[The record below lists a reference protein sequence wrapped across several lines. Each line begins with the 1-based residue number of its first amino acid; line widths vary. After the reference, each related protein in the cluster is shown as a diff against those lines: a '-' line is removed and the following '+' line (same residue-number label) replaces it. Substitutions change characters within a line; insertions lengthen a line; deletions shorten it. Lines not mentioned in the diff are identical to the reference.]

1 MGLNYLSHRKVGIL
15 ETLFTCAL
23 SLLELTFI
31 FATLMLLYALRDT
44 IGTVA
49 FYLSLGMLLI
59 FTQLVGATELK
70 VNLDYQGADFFIAS
84 TVLFLPYLSVLMVIY
99 ITEGTL
105 ATQRF
110 IIGAMASLGLY
121 FYLSQITATQCGW
134 IGDSI
139 SQGPT
144 ADSLEYLLLQS
155 KRSLAGSIL
164 AQTLDLFLLPIFF
177 QRLRNMKCRLFLSVL
192 LAFMLTQII
201 HTIVYASA
209 TLWGQPEFWLYME
222 SSYIANAIVS
232 VWLSLLITVYL
243 VKVEKDVTS
252 VGRKSLDILFAFF
265 GSYSKARRLERYLQ
279 EWEGRYRMVV
289 ENASDMILLLGENG
303 SILDANLAAVKT
315 LDALNADELKT
326 KSFPDDFIAYSDS
339 KVRQKLTG
347 QIVKKK
353 LTETQRLFRLSIQA
367 ESLKGHIL
375 DLDISITK
383 IEVDS
388 QPMTIIFG
396 RDNTEQNRITLER
409 EDLREQLTHTQRLE
423 SVGELAGG
431 IAHDFNNYLHAI
443 QGHLD
448 IMQYMLH
455 IDDPEVEK
463 HLDRIDNITEQAAEL
478 TRKLLGFARKGK
490 YVERTLNFID
500 VVKGA
505 IDLFRPGSQKNIH
518 LEFKHYAKEVLMQGD
533 QLQLQQAF
541 LNILINA
548 RYAMRN
554 TADDKMKIDIEV
566 NEAYLFLAKCSSF
579 NLDKLPVGD
588 YFCVRIADYGD
599 GMDKETVNR
608 IFDPFFTTKPLGEG
622 TGMGLSMVYGTI
634 SNHKGVIHVESE
646 KGKGTTFYIF
656 LPKKKFNDEI

>member
-1 MGLNYLSHRKVGIL
+1 
-15 ETLFTCAL
+15 
-23 SLLELTFI
+23 
-31 FATLMLLYALRDT
+31 MLLYALRNT

-70 VNLDYQGADFFIAS
+70 VNLDYQGANFFIAS

-99 ITEGTL
+99 ITEGAL

-121 FYLSQITATQCGW
+121 LYLSQITATQCGW

-209 TLWGQPEFWLYME
+209 TFWGQPEFWLYLE

-232 VWLSLLITVYL
+232 VWLSLLITLYL
-243 VKVEKDVTS
+243 IKVEKDVTGE
-252 VGRKSLDILFAFF
+252 GRKSLDILFAFF
-265 GSYSKARRLERYLQ
+265 GSYSKALRLERYLQ

-303 SILDANLAAVKT
+303 LILDANMAAVKT
-315 LDALNADELKT
+315 LDAKNSEVLKT
-326 KSFPDDFIAYSDS
+326 KFFPDAFIAHSDS
-339 KVRQKLTG
+339 KVRRKLTG
-347 QIVKKK
+347 QIVQKK
-353 LTETQRLFRLSIQA
+353 LTETQRLFRFSIQA
-367 ESLKGHIL
+367 TSLKGRTL
-375 DLDISITK
+375 DLDIAITK
-383 IEVDS
+383 IVVDE

-396 RDNTEQNRITLER
+396 RDNTEQNKITLER

-490 YVERTLNFID
+490 YVEKTLNLVD
-500 VVKGA
+500 VLKGS
-505 IDLFRPGSQKNIH
+505 IDLFRPASQKNIH
-518 LEFKHYAKEVLMQGD
+518 LEFKAPVKEVLMEGD
-533 QLQLQQAF
+533 EVQLQQAF

-554 TADDKMKIDIEV
+554 TSDEKMKIEIEI
-566 NEAYLFLAKCSSF
+566 NEAYLFISKCSSF

-588 YFCVRIADYGD
+588 YTCVRITDYGV
-599 GMDKETVNR
+599 GMDKETLHR

-634 SNHKGVIHVESE
+634 SNHNGVIHVDSE
-646 KGKGTTFYIF
+646 QGKGTTFYIF
-656 LPKKKFNDEI
+656 LPKKNDK

>member
-1 MGLNYLSHRKVGIL
+1 L

-31 FATLMLLYALRDT
+31 FAALMLLYALRNT

-49 FYLSLGMLLI
+49 FYLSLGILLI

-70 VNLDYQGADFFIAS
+70 VNLDLQGADFYISS

-99 ITEGTL
+99 ISEGTL

-110 IIGAMASLGLY
+110 IIGAMAALGLY
-121 FYLSQITATQCGW
+121 LYLSQITATQCGW
-134 IGDSI
+134 IGVSI

-155 KRSLAGSIL
+155 KRSLAGSIF

-201 HTIVYASA
+201 HTIVYASV
-209 TLWGQPEFWLYME
+209 TFWGQPEFWLYLE
-222 SSYIANAIVS
+222 TSYIANAVVS
-232 VWLSLLITVYL
+232 VWLSMLITLYL
-243 VKVEKDVTS
+243 LKIEKEIPGE
-252 VGRKSLDILFAFF
+252 GRKSLDILFAFF
-265 GSYSKARRLERYLQ
+265 GSYSKARRLEKYLQ

-303 SILDANLAAVKT
+303 IILDANRSAVKT
-315 LDALNADELKT
+315 LEAPNAEYLKT
-326 KSFPDDFIAYSDS
+326 KIFPDDFMTQTDNRIKKRLSG
-339 KVRQKLTG
+339 K
-347 QIVKKK
+347 IVQRDFS
-353 LTETQRLFRLSIQA
+353 ETKRLFRLPIQA
-367 ESLKGHIL
+367 KSLKNKKL
-375 DLDISITK
+375 DLDIAISK
-383 IEVDS
+383 IEVQG
-388 QPMTIIFG
+388 QPMTIISG
-396 RDNTEQNRITLER
+396 RDNTEQNRITRER
-409 EDLREQLTHTQRLE
+409 EELREQLTHAQRLE

-455 IDDPEVEK
+455 VDNPEINK
-463 HLDRIDNITEQAAEL
+463 HLERIDTITEQAAEL

-490 YVERTLNFID
+490 YVEKQLNLVD

-505 IDLFRPGSQKNIH
+505 IDLFRPASQNNIE
-518 LEFKHYAKEVLMQGD
+518 LEFTAFNPYVPMKGDEV
-533 QLQLQQAF
+533 QLQQAF

-554 TADDKMKIDIEV
+554 TVDTKLKIEIEI
-566 NEAYLFLAKCSSF
+566 NEAYVFLSRCTSF
-579 NLDKLPVGD
+579 NVEKLPVGD
-588 YFCVRIADYGD
+588 YCCVRITDYGE
-599 GMDKETVNR
+599 GMDKETMHRV
-608 IFDPFFTTKPLGEG
+608 FDPFFTTKPLGEG

-634 SNHKGVIHVESE
+634 SNHNGVIHVESE
-646 KGKGTTFYIF
+646 VGQGTTFYIF
-656 LPKKKFNDEI
+656 LPKQSAEL

>member
-1 MGLNYLSHRKVGIL
+1 M
-15 ETLFTCAL
+15 ETLFTCGL

-31 FATLMLLYALRDT
+31 FAALMLLYALRNT

-49 FYLSLGMLLI
+49 FYLSLGILLI

-70 VNLDYQGADFFIAS
+70 VNLNLQGADFYISS

-99 ITEGTL
+99 ISEGTL

-121 FYLSQITATQCGW
+121 LYLSQITATQCGW
-134 IGDSI
+134 IGVSI

-155 KRSLAGSIL
+155 KRSLAGSIF

-192 LAFMLTQII
+192 LAFMITQII
-201 HTIVYASA
+201 HTIVYASV
-209 TLWGQPEFWLYME
+209 TFWGQPEFWLYLE
-222 SSYIANAIVS
+222 TSYIANAVVS
-232 VWLSLLITVYL
+232 VWLSMLITLYL
-243 VKVEKDVTS
+243 LKIEKEIPGE
-252 VGRKSLDILFAFF
+252 GRKSLDILFAFF
-265 GSYSKARRLERYLQ
+265 GSYSKARRLEKYLQ

-303 SILDANLAAVKT
+303 IILDANRSAVKT
-315 LDALNADELKT
+315 LEAPNAEYLKT
-326 KSFPDDFIAYSDS
+326 KIFPDDFMTQTDNRIKRRLSGKIAH
-339 KVRQKLTG
+339 RTF
-347 QIVKKK
+347 
-353 LTETQRLFRLSIQA
+353 TETRRLFRLPIQA
-367 ESLKGHIL
+367 KSLNDKKL
-375 DLDISITK
+375 DLDIAISK
-383 IEVDS
+383 IEVQG
-388 QPMTIIFG
+388 QPMTIISG
-396 RDNTEQNRITLER
+396 RDNTDQNRITRER
-409 EDLREQLTHTQRLE
+409 EDLREQLTHAQRLE

-455 IDDPEVEK
+455 VDSPEINK
-463 HLDRIDNITEQAAEL
+463 HLERIDTITEQAAEL

-490 YVERTLNFID
+490 YVEKSLNLVG

-505 IDLFRPGSQKNIH
+505 IDLFRPGSQSNID
-518 LEFKHYAKEVLMQGD
+518 LEFTAFNPEVLMKGD
-533 QLQLQQAF
+533 EVQLQQAF

-554 TADDKMKIDIEV
+554 TGDKKLKIEIEI
-566 NEAYLFLAKCSSF
+566 NEAYVFLSRCTSF
-579 NLDKLPVGD
+579 NVDKLPVGD
-588 YFCVRIADYGD
+588 YCCVRITDYGE
-599 GMDKETVNR
+599 GMNKETMHRV
-608 IFDPFFTTKPLGEG
+608 FDPFFTTKPLGEG

-634 SNHKGVIHVESE
+634 SNHNGVIHVESE
-646 KGKGTTFYIF
+646 MGQGTTFYIF
-656 LPKKKFNDEI
+656 LPKQNATS